1 LSDYFSQTGNVKIAL
16 FLRVSGV
23 CGKLSLSMRDFL
35 KKFDELA
42 GIEIENNAARWFERI
57 AFAFL
62 ILMILSAPHSIAA
75 SQTAW
80 ITGMFVWIIRLFIK
94 PRPRFFRTALDIPLW
109 AFFGWSVV
117 SSIFSYAPDISVNK
131 LRGAALF
138 LIFYFVINNLRNAR
152 AVRFLAL
159 ALVVSC
165 MANVVWTPVQRII
178 GRGVEIH
185 GVAPDSPLAKAILID
200 GDALLAANGKKLS
213 SPEDLVAQIEQKE
226 ISKVTFYRP
235 DFEFAVDIKRENL
248 LTGANALERLG
259 IQSWKKSR
267 NWRSSGFFG
276 HYATYAEVLQLIA
289 SLTFGLFIASFSTR
303 RLGKEKEKRRKGE
316 KEIFSSLLF
325 SSSPFLL
332 FCSAAMS
339 LALLLTVTRASQ
351 LAFLISAVAVVL
363 ASGRRKLLLALAA
376 IILPVAVGGLIFL
389 QQSRNVGFFDAKDD
403 STAYRQK
410 MWSDGARLWT
420 ESTRNFALGVGMDSI
435 QRYWRDWNL
444 YDGGRLPQGH
454 FHSTPLQLLVE
465 RGLPALLI
473 WLWIVGIYA
482 RMLMRS
488 LKLRITNYEL
498 RIEDD
503 ESKIQN
509 LKSKIEIGILLGSL
523 GGLIGFFTSGL
534 VHYNL
539 GDQEVAM
546 VFFILMGL
554 SGFLSDSGFKIQ
566 DSRIENVNSN
576 LES

>member
-1 LSDYFSQTGNVKIAL
+1 M

-35 KKFDELA
+35 RKFDELA
-42 GIEIENNAARWFERI
+42 GIEIENNAARWLERI

-75 SQTAW
+75 SQTSW
-80 ITGMFVWIIRLFIK
+80 LVGMFVWIIRLFIK
-94 PRPRFFRTALDIPLW
+94 PRPKFVRTALDIPLW

-117 SSIFSYAPDISVNK
+117 SSAFSYAPDVSVNK

-138 LIFYFVINNLRNAR
+138 LIFYFVINNLRTKR

-159 ALVVSC
+159 ALVISC
-165 MANVVWTPVQRII
+165 MANVLWTPVQRLI

-185 GVAPDSPLAKAILID
+185 GVAPDSPLAKAVLID
-200 GDALLAANGKKLS
+200 GDALLTADGKKLS
-213 SPEDLVAQIEQKE
+213 SPEDLVAQIEQRE

-235 DFEFAVDIKRENL
+235 DFEFSVDIKRENL
-248 LTGANALERLG
+248 LSGTNALEKLG
-259 IQSWKKSR
+259 IESWKKSR

-276 HYATYAEVLQLIA
+276 HYATYAEVLQLII
-289 SLTFGLFIASFSTR
+289 SLTFGLFIASFVSQR
-303 RLGKEKEKRRKGE
+303 RKDAKEKSKG
-316 KEIFSSLLF
+316 ISSLFTFHFSLF
-325 SSSPFLL
+325 TF
-332 FCSAAMS
+332 FCVAAMS

-351 LAFLISAVAVVL
+351 LAFLISAVAIVL

-376 IILPVAVGGLIFL
+376 IILPIAVGGLIFL

-403 STAYRQK
+403 STAYRQT
-410 MWSDGARLWT
+410 MWRDGVRLWT
-420 ESTRNFALGVGMDSI
+420 ENPRNFTLGVGMDSI
-435 QRYWRDWNL
+435 QRYWKDWNL

-465 RGLPALLI
+465 RGLPALLL
-473 WLWIVGIYA
+473 WLWIVGVYA
-482 RMLMRS
+482 LALMRHS
-488 LKLRITNYEL
+488 GFRISNSKLKLKDENQSGIRNPESG
-498 RIEDD
+498 IEH
-503 ESKIQN
+503 
-509 LKSKIEIGILLGSL
+509 GIILGCF

-554 SGFLSDSGFKIQ
+554 SVFLCDSRFKIQ
-566 DSRIENVNSN
+566 NSRLENISSN